1 MLDAPSKYMRREL
14 TNVLEA
20 VLEFRKIVKKYL
32 LGSDVDSEDSDV
44 PMETPSELNAKKVAM
59 EEGLGLLKVHAP
71 NFSQVRTECSSDL
84 KRLQKKYK
92 ATMIVTMNTLKKSQH
107 KAGETS
113 FWREAYVKLN
123 FNCFYLND
131 DE

>member
-1 MLDAPSKYMRREL
+1 MLDAASKYMRREL
-14 TNVLEA
+14 THVLEA
-20 VLEFRKIVKKYL
+20 VLEFRRIVKKYL
-32 LGSDVDSEDSDV
+32 LCDTLVDSEDSDV
-44 PMETPSELNAKKVAM
+44 PMEYVGELSTRKVAE
-59 EEGLGLLKVHAP
+59 EEGIGLLKVHSP
-71 NFSQVRTECSSDL
+71 TFSQMRADCSTDF

-113 FWREAYVKLN
+113 FWKEAYVKLN

-131 DE
+131 D